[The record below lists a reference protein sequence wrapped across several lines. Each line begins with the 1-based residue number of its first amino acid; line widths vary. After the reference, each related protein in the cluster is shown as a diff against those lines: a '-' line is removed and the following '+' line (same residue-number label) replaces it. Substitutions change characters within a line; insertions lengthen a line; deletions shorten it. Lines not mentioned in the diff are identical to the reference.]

1 MKKLKLFVSKYIS
14 EKKLN
19 IKVVFDTNIWIS
31 FLIGKR
37 LSVVEKYISNHQIII
52 VTTDQ
57 LIEEIKEVTSR
68 ANLSKYFPYFK
79 VLELINFLEKVAA
92 KYEITPQ
99 HYISRD
105 PKDNFLLDLI
115 SVSRADYLVTGDKD
129 LLTLKQ
135 FESTTILAPIDFE
148 KILTYK

>member
-1 MKKLKLFVSKYIS
+1 MSVKKLK
-14 EKKLN
+14 

-37 LSVVEKYISNHQIII
+37 LSVVEKYVSNHQLII

-57 LIEEIKEVTSR
+57 LIKEIKKVTDRESLR
-68 ANLSKYFPYFK
+68 KYFPYSK
-79 VLELINFLEKVAA
+79 VLELIRFLETFAE

-99 HYISRD
+99 HFICRD

-115 SVSRADYLVTGDKD
+115 AISKADYLVTGDKD
-129 LLTLKQ
+129 LLTLHP
-135 FESTTILAPIDFE
+135 FESTAILTPVDFE
-148 KILTYK
+148 KILTDEY